1 MNAANELEADDGA
14 VHGFWAF
21 VIAVRARQRRA
32 DGWDPDR
39 LERADEFLAA
49 VRQFEQEPPQ

>member
-21 VIAVRARQRRA
+21 VIAVRAARHRA
-32 DGWDPDR
+32 DGWNPDR
-39 LERADEFLAA
+39 LEHADEFLAA
-49 VRQFEQEPPQ
+49 VAQFEREPPQ